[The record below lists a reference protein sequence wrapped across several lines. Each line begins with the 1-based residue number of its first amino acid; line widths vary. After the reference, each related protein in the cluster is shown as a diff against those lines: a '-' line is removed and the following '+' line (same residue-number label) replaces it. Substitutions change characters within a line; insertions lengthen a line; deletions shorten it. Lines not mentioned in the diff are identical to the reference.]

1 MQPEQARAEANWNVQ
16 PGPTKAGEMGWAGG
30 GGENL
35 RRPESW
41 PGLGT
46 RRGHR
51 AADKP
56 RETSWSGLDFRG
68 SLRQLT
74 KKKQKTVPDQS
85 GVRQLR
91 CEGGKILT
99 KGSNPSAGQDRWQRL
114 GTAGRKEGPG
124 EPRWSCRAHLLPT
137 QQRPTDGFPS
147 SWDHRQVQLRMSRPK
162 RGSLPQTI
170 SFSTVSQS
178 LSTSPLSGGL
188 FWS

>member
-1 MQPEQARAEANWNVQ
+1 MGRA
-16 PGPTKAGEMGWAGG
+16 GR

-51 AADKP
+51 AAEKR
-56 RETSWSGLDFRG
+56 RETSWRGSDFRG

-74 KKKQKTVPDQS
+74 KKRQKTVPDQS
-85 GVRQLR
+85 GVRQPR

-99 KGSNPSAGQDRWQRL
+99 KGNNPRVGQDGWQRL
-114 GTAGRKEGPG
+114 GTAGRKEGSR
-124 EPRWSCRAHLLPT
+124 EPSVVLTRPPPAHPAKTHGGIL
-137 QQRPTDGFPS
+137 QQVGPS
-147 SWDHRQVQLRMSRPK
+147 SSAAEDVPPR

-170 SFSTVSQS
+170 SFSTVAQS
-178 LSTSPLSGGL
+178 LSTSLLSGGL
-188 FWS
+188 SGASSPTGVKGWRAPS